1 MASAKTTEIFN
12 FSAQQIFDVIKDFE
26 SYSDFLS
33 EVTESKIV
41 EDLGP
46 NKKIV
51 KLTVSM
57 IKDFSYQIV
66 TTLDDSND
74 KAQSIKWVFHSG
86 DVFKS
91 NSGSWI
97 LKSISENQTQVTY
110 EVEADFKIFVPSMIA
125 KKMISVSLPKMMQ
138 TYKDRIQ
145 QINSTSSSA
154 ASSTVSTKLKKK

>member
-33 EVTESKIV
+33 EVKDSKIV

-51 KLTVSM
+51 ELSVSM

-66 TTLDDSND
+66 ATLDEAKSV
-74 KAQSIKWVFHSG
+74 KWVFHSG

-91 NSGSWI
+91 NSGSWV
-97 LKSISENQTQVTY
+97 LKPISENQTEVTY

-125 KKMISVSLPKMMQ
+125 KKMIAVSLPNMMK
-138 TYKDRIQ
+138 TYKERIKKV
-145 QINSTSSSA
+145 SS
-154 ASSTVSTKLKKK
+154 KK